1 MPRIATTVADTRA
14 AIAQARKAGLTI
26 GFVPT
31 MGALHEGHAS
41 LLRAARKECGFVVA
55 SIFVNP
61 TQFGPNEDLSRYPRP
76 FQADVAL
83 CATEGV
89 DLIFHPS
96 PEILYPPGFRT
107 WVEVEELQDVLCGP
121 ARPGHFRGVATVV
134 AKLFNIVGPDTAYF
148 GRKDYQQARLLQKMV
163 RDLDFPLTLKV
174 LPTVREDDG
183 LALSS
188 RNRYLTEEQRRRA
201 TVLHRAL
208 KEVRRLVKAGER
220 DGSVL
225 VETLRSIV
233 AAEPEARLDY
243 AAVVDADTL
252 RPVAEVRGP
261 CLAALA
267 VFLGSTRLID
277 NVLFDPEADP
287 AATGHP
293 AE

>member
-14 AIAQARKAGLTI
+14 AIAQARKADRTI

-41 LLRAARKECGFVVA
+41 LLRAARMECGFVVA

-61 TQFGPNEDLSRYPRP
+61 TQFGPHEDLSRYPRP

-83 CATEGV
+83 CAIEGV

-107 WVEVEELQDVLCGP
+107 WVEVEGLQDVLCGP

-148 GRKDYQQARLLQKMV
+148 GQKDFQQARLLQQMV

-220 DGSVL
+220 DSTVL

-252 RPVAEVRGP
+252 QPVEVVRGP

-267 VFLGSTRLID
+267 VFLGTTRLID
-277 NVLFDPEADP
+277 NVRLDPEAAP
-287 AATGHP
+287 ISAGRSAG
-293 AE
+293 